1 MATGVVLFDG
11 VCNFCNASVNFI
23 IDRNPKDDLKFA
35 PLQSEAARTLLSDVG
50 VSIPDEKLQHPDSI
64 LLVQNGKVYSHS
76 AAALRIASHLSFPWF
91 LGVTGLLVPWFLR
104 DIVYKIVARNRYKW
118 FGKSDAC
125 RVPTPEMRTRF
136 LNK

>member
-1 MATGVVLFDG
+1 MK
-11 VCNFCNASVNFI
+11 N
-23 IDRNPKDDLKFA
+23 KFY
-35 PLQSEAARTLLSDVG
+35 
-50 VSIPDEKLQHPDSI
+50 SI
-64 LLVQNGKVYSHS
+64 LRRGLKYINS
-76 AAALRIASHLSFPWF
+76 AIKSKLKRYKPLDI
-91 LGVTGLLVPWFLR
+91 

>member
-35 PLQSEAARTLLSDVG
+35 PLQSEAARSLLRDVG
-50 VSIPDEKLQHPDSI
+50 AVVPEAHLDPDSI

-76 AAALRIASHLSFPWF
+76 GAALRIAAHLTFPWF
-91 LGVTGLLVPWFLR
+91 LGVTGLLMPWFLR
-104 DIVYKIVARNRYKW
+104 DLVYRFIAKNRYKW
-118 FGKSDAC
+118 FGKSEAC

-136 LNK
+136 LSK